1 MFACCY
7 LLMFLPFL
15 RSYESQLLKIP
26 IWNRMAP
33 FEARKA
39 VSMAEIAPLRAL
51 RYTNKAGSLEDLIC
65 PPYDVLAPGD
75 REAYLSR
82 SPYNSMHLEVPDT
95 YPHAAELLK
104 DWMKQGILK
113 QDSAPA
119 MFLYEEEFQV
129 RGETL
134 RNKLLL
140 CRMKL
145 SDFSEKIVLP
155 HENTLDEAKL
165 DRFRLMQATG
175 CNISPIYGLYADP
188 ERETRERIERL
199 SSDTPRSTCTVDG
212 VTHRLWVINDRLAI
226 GALCEDF
233 RNRKIYIA
241 DGHHRYET
249 ALRYRNWCREQGLPE
264 AEYVLIG
271 LADLNHSGLAV
282 LPIHRLV
289 HGLNSFDE
297 KELLKRCATV
307 FQVYEMD
314 TPPEYIET
322 NMDALH
328 RQGKKAFAYYSGGKT
343 WHLLLLKDETLMDRL
358 CPKESPATRNL
369 NVSLLHKV
377 ILEGMLGIDAEK
389 LAKQTHLTY
398 THDFSEALA
407 SARSGAC
414 QCAFFVNPARIK
426 EICEV
431 ADAGEKMPQKST
443 WFYPKL
449 FTGLAFHPLESTTL
463 FSQEPLSHYES

>member
-75 REAYLSR
+75 RETYLSR

-95 YPHAAELLK
+95 YPHAAELLR

-145 SDFSEKIVLP
+145 SDFSE
-155 HENTLDEAKL
+155 
-165 DRFRLMQATG
+165 
-175 CNISPIYGLYADP
+175 
-188 ERETRERIERL
+188 
-199 SSDTPRSTCTVDG
+199 
-212 VTHRLWVINDRLAI
+212 
-226 GALCEDF
+226 
-233 RNRKIYIA
+233 
-241 DGHHRYET
+241 
-249 ALRYRNWCREQGLPE
+249 
-264 AEYVLIG
+264 
-271 LADLNHSGLAV
+271 
-282 LPIHRLV
+282 
-289 HGLNSFDE
+289 
-297 KELLKRCATV
+297 
-307 FQVYEMD
+307 
-314 TPPEYIET
+314 
-322 NMDALH
+322 
-328 RQGKKAFAYYSGGKT
+328 
-343 WHLLLLKDETLMDRL
+343 
-358 CPKESPATRNL
+358 
-369 NVSLLHKV
+369 
-377 ILEGMLGIDAEK
+377 
-389 LAKQTHLTY
+389 
-398 THDFSEALA
+398 
-407 SARSGAC
+407 
-414 QCAFFVNPARIK
+414 
-426 EICEV
+426 
-431 ADAGEKMPQKST
+431 
-443 WFYPKL
+443 
-449 FTGLAFHPLESTTL
+449 
-463 FSQEPLSHYES
+463 